1 MGSTQ
6 LSTQLDPEDLSA
18 LLETYRRCCAET
30 IGRWDGYVAKYMGD
44 GMLAYFG
51 WPRAH
56 EDDAE
61 RAVRA
66 GLDLVGAVG
75 RLDPAGGTRL
85 AARVGMATGE
95 VVVGDLIGERAA
107 QEHNVVG
114 ETPNLAARMQAV
126 AQPGTVVIESRTRRL
141 LGNLFDLRSLGPVAL
156 KGFADP
162 VHAYEVLRKSAT
174 ESRFEALHAQQMPL
188 VGREE
193 EIDLLLRRW
202 EQAKQGEG
210 QVVMLSGEA
219 GIGKSRVCAALLERL
234 ADVPHVRLRYFCSPY
249 HMTSPL
255 YPFIAHLERAADFA
269 SDDPPATR
277 FDKVAATLV
286 PTTVA
291 PAEDAAL
298 LAELL
303 SIPSGEHYKPLAL
316 VPEQKKERTLAAL
329 LGQLEGLAATKPVL
343 MLFEDLHWVDPTSRE
358 LLERTVDRV
367 ERLPVLLVLTFRPE
381 FQPPWLGQAHVTMHT
396 LRKFDRRESA
406 ALIDRLTGGK
416 ALPPEVAQQII
427 AHTDGVPLFLEE
439 LTKAVLEGSLLVE
452 EADRYV
458 LSGPLPPLAIPTT
471 LQASLMARLDRLS
484 SFKDVAQVGAAIGR
498 DFSYE
503 LLAAVTG
510 RSEEELQST
519 LARLVEAELL
529 FWRGAPP
536 RGSLVFK
543 HALVQD
549 AAYASMLRSRRQELH
564 ARIARVLEEVFP
576 DTVDA
581 QPELLAHH
589 CARAGLVECAID
601 YWQRA
606 GERALARSANQ
617 EAMQQF
623 GSGIELIKGLP
634 VTPARRRQEFRLHL
648 GLGPAVRAVKG
659 HAAPE
664 TLHAFSLARDLIDDD
679 TSMPEQM
686 RVLYGLW
693 GVQYARG
700 EHEAGRSVAEQAVS
714 LVAGTAAA
722 EPQALA
728 NRLLGETLWA
738 MGEFVKARHHLE
750 RAIDFCGAD
759 QPVTDLRFSLDHKAG
774 ALSFL
779 GWTLWALGYP
789 ERAHA

>member
-1 MGSTQ
+1 
-6 LSTQLDPEDLSA
+6 
-18 LLETYRRCCAET
+18 
-30 IGRWDGYVAKYMGD
+30 
-44 GMLAYFG
+44 
-51 WPRAH
+51 
-56 EDDAE
+56 
-61 RAVRA
+61 
-66 GLDLVGAVG
+66 
-75 RLDPAGGTRL
+75 
-85 AARVGMATGE
+85 
-95 VVVGDLIGERAA
+95 
-107 QEHNVVG
+107 
-114 ETPNLAARMQAV
+114 
-126 AQPGTVVIESRTRRL
+126 
-141 LGNLFDLRSLGPVAL
+141 
-156 KGFADP
+156 
-162 VHAYEVLRKSAT
+162 
-174 ESRFEALHAQQMPL
+174 
-188 VGREE
+188 
-193 EIDLLLRRW
+193 
-202 EQAKQGEG
+202 
-210 QVVMLSGEA
+210 
-219 GIGKSRVCAALLERL
+219 
-234 ADVPHVRLRYFCSPY
+234 
-249 HMTSPL
+249 
-255 YPFIAHLERAADFA
+255 
-269 SDDPPATR
+269 
-277 FDKVAATLV
+277 
-286 PTTVA
+286 
-291 PAEDAAL
+291 
-298 LAELL
+298 
-303 SIPSGEHYKPLAL
+303 
-316 VPEQKKERTLAAL
+316 
-329 LGQLEGLAATKPVL
+329 

-358 LLERTVDRV
+358 LLERTVDCV
-367 ERLPVLLVLTFRPE
+367 EQLPVLLVLTFRPE
-381 FQPPWLGQAHVTMHT
+381 FQPPWLGQAHVSMHT

-406 ALIDRLTGGK
+406 GLIDRLTAGK

-439 LTKAVLEGSLLVE
+439 LTKAVLEGGLLVE

-458 LSGPLPPLAIPTT
+458 LAGPLPPLAIPTT

-484 SFKDVAQVGAAIGR
+484 SCKDVAQIGAAIGR

-503 LLAAVTG
+503 LLAAVSG
-510 RSEEELQST
+510 RSEEELQSA

-536 RGSLVFK
+536 RGTLMFK

-549 AAYASMLRSRRQELH
+549 AAYASLLRSRRQELH
-564 ARIARVLEEVFP
+564 ARIARVLEEAFP

-589 CARAGLVECAID
+589 CARAGLVERAID

-664 TLHAFSLARDLIDDD
+664 TLHAFSLARDLIDDT

-686 RVLYGLW
+686 GVLYGLW

-700 EHEAGRSVAEQAVS
+700 EHEAGRAVAEQALS
-714 LVAGTAAA
+714 LVTGTAGA

-759 QPVTDLRFSLDHKAG
+759 QAPVTDLRFSLDHKAG

-779 GWTLWALGYP
+779 GWTLWFLGYP
-789 ERAHA
+789 ERARAVAAEALTLSSRVKHAATTAMALSGLMLLSQFRRDARDLRERAAALASHCAEHGIGLFGIWGRFSQGLARSWNGDPLPGIEAMRATMEIAERVYADIFRPMHLGFLAETYACIGEPERARELLDEAITRAAKTSERYFEAELHRMHGELLLAHDKTAAEASFDRALSIARRQNAKSWELRAAVSLARLWRDRGDSDQAKDLLAPIYSWFTEGFDAPDLRVAKALLDELHLHRDAGIGAPGRDRRPG